1 MDLSPRVRAV
11 CDLDVAES
19 REFAGRHE
27 YDGKPQDLSPAG
39 VRAGLARLAAARA
52 SGQPLA
58 DAHDEAHLSA
68 AEEQKR
74 VIYADLELHR
84 RNPLLHLGELDL
96 ACYDR
101 DYAPTEERDAARAE
115 HLAVWPQ
122 VADAAV
128 AALDQVSA
136 PVAEALLGGIRG
148 LAAGLTAGPSARSDE
163 NALAAARAAH
173 ARLVAHV
180 ERAAAQGD
188 PDPALGGPGLTA
200 LMSSAE
206 AMPVDLGRLAEQ
218 ANAERDRLHALLADA
233 CARLGPGDT
242 ARPALD
248 VARDLVRD
256 HPDRA
261 GVIDAARFWTE
272 RAIEF
277 TRDHD
282 LVPYHD
288 GECLVGL
295 APESRR
301 WAMAM
306 LSWAA
311 PGEPEGPSWFYITPP
326 EESWPEPEQEEWL
339 EVFSYTTLPGIAV
352 HEVAPGHFSHGR
364 AMRRV
369 ASEVRRTLMSSAFVE
384 GWAHYGEELCVEEGF
399 GAEDPRIA
407 IGVWLEAL
415 VRVTRLAC
423 AIGVH
428 TAGMTIEDAARRFE
442 ADTYLSGPAALSEAR
457 RATFDPTYGRYTWGK
472 LEILK
477 LRERA
482 RKDWGTEF
490 TLQRFH
496 KAMLDLGS
504 PPLGLL
510 GTALPGP
517 RGSGGNGFPPGAGGS
532 RGVVP
537 PGPAL

>member
-11 CDLDVAES
+11 CDLDVSEV
-19 REFAGRHE
+19 REYAGRHE

-39 VRAGLARLAAARA
+39 VRAGLARLAAARTE
-52 SGQPLA
+52 GQRLA

-74 VIYADLELHR
+74 VTYAELELHR
-84 RNPLLHLGELDL
+84 RNPILHLSELDL

-101 DYAPTEERDAARAE
+101 DYAPQEERDAARAA
-115 HLAVWPQ
+115 HLAAWPR
-122 VADAAV
+122 VAGAAIES
-128 AALDQVSA
+128 LDQVSA

-148 LAAGLTAGPSARSDE
+148 LAAGLAAGPGGGSGHGGQREQGGQA
-163 NALAAARAAH
+163 ALAAARAAH

-180 ERAAAQGD
+180 ERAAADGD
-188 PDPALGGPGLTA
+188 PDPALGGPGLAA

-206 AMPVDLGRLAEQ
+206 ALPVDLGRLAEQ
-218 ANAERDRLHALLADA
+218 ADAERDRLRALLADG
-233 CARLGPGDT
+233 CARLEPGQGGQKD
-242 ARPALD
+242 RPALE

-256 HPDRA
+256 HPDGA

-288 GECLVGL
+288 GVCLVGL

-306 LSWAA
+306 MSWAA
-311 PGEPEGPSWFYITPP
+311 PGEPEGPSWYHITPP
-326 EESWPEPEQEEWL
+326 EESWPEREQEEWL
-339 EVFSYTTLPGIAV
+339 EVFSHTTLPGITV

-364 AMRRV
+364 AMRHLS
-369 ASEVRRTLMSSAFVE
+369 SEVRRTLQSSAFIE

-399 GAEDPRIA
+399 GADDPRIP
-407 IGVWLEAL
+407 IGIWLEAL

-428 TAGMTIEDAARRFE
+428 TAGMTIDDAARRFE
-442 ADTYLSGPAALSEAR
+442 ADTHLSGPAALSEAR

-482 RKDWGTEF
+482 RKDWGAGF

-510 GTALPGP
+510 GTAVQQSSL
-517 RGSGGNGFPPGAGGS
+517 
-532 RGVVP
+532 
-537 PGPAL
+537 

>member
-11 CDLDVAES
+11 CDLDVSEV
-19 REFAGRHE
+19 REYAGRHE

-52 SGQPLA
+52 SGEPVA

-74 VIYADLELHR
+74 IVYAELELYR
-84 RNPLLHLGELDL
+84 RNPILHLAELDL

-101 DYAPTEERDAARAE
+101 DYAPREQRDAARAE
-115 HLAVWPQ
+115 HLAAWPR
-122 VADAAV
+122 VAGAAV
-128 AALDQVSA
+128 ESLDQVSA
-136 PVAEALLGGIRG
+136 PVAEALLGGMRG
-148 LAAGLTAGPSARSDE
+148 LAAGVAAGPGNGSGETVR
-163 NALAAARAAH
+163 AAALAAH

-180 ERAAAQGD
+180 ERAAAEGD
-188 PDPALGGPGLTA
+188 PDPALGGAGLAA
-200 LMSSAE
+200 LMSEAE
-206 AMPVDLGRLAEQ
+206 ALPVDLGRLAEQ
-218 ANAERDRLHALLADA
+218 ADAERDRLRALLTDG
-233 CARLGPGDT
+233 CARLEPG
-242 ARPALD
+242 RPALD

-256 HPDRA
+256 HPDGA

-277 TRDHD
+277 TRERD

-288 GECLVGL
+288 GVCLVGL

-306 LSWAA
+306 MSWSA

-326 EESWPEPEQEEWL
+326 EESWPEREQEEWL
-339 EVFSYTTLPGIAV
+339 EVFSHTTLPGIAV

-364 AMRRV
+364 AMRHLS
-369 ASEVRRTLMSSAFVE
+369 SEIRRTLQSSAFIE

-399 GAEDPRIA
+399 GADDLRIA

-428 TAGMTIEDAARRFE
+428 TAGMTIADAARRFE
-442 ADTYLSGPAALSEAR
+442 ADTHLAGPAALSEAR

-482 RKDWGTEF
+482 RKDWGAGF

-510 GTALPGP
+510 GTAIE
-517 RGSGGNGFPPGAGGS
+517 RG
-532 RGVVP
+532 
-537 PGPAL
+537 

>member
-1 MDLSPRVRAV
+1 MASTSGNVCRMDLSPRVRAV
-11 CDLDVAES
+11 CDLDVSEV
-19 REFAGRHE
+19 REYAGRHE

-52 SGQPLA
+52 SGERVA
-58 DAHDEAHLSA
+58 DAHDEAHLCA

-74 VIYADLELHR
+74 VVYAELEMHR
-84 RNPLLHLGELDL
+84 RNPILHLGELDL

-101 DYAPTEERDAARAE
+101 DYAPQEQRDAARAE
-115 HLAVWPQ
+115 HLAAWPR

-128 AALDQVSA
+128 ESLDQVSA

-148 LAAGLTAGPSARSDE
+148 LAAGVTAGSGGASGETVR
-163 NALAAARAAH
+163 AAALAAH

-180 ERAAAQGD
+180 ERAAAEGD
-188 PDPALGGPGLTA
+188 PDPALGGPGLAA
-200 LMSSAE
+200 LMSSTE
-206 AMPVDLGRLAEQ
+206 ALPVDLGRLAEQ
-218 ANAERDRLHALLADA
+218 ADAERDRLQALLADG
-233 CARLGPGDT
+233 CARLEPG
-242 ARPALD
+242 RPALD

-256 HPDRA
+256 HPDGA
-261 GVIDAARFWTE
+261 GVIDAARLWTE

-277 TRDHD
+277 TREHD

-288 GECLVGL
+288 GVCLVGL

-306 LSWAA
+306 MSWAA
-311 PGEPEGPSWFYITPP
+311 PGEPDGPSWFYITPP
-326 EESWPEPEQEEWL
+326 EESWPEREQQEWL
-339 EVFSYTTLPGIAV
+339 EVFSHTTLPGIAV

-364 AMRRV
+364 ALRHLS
-369 ASEVRRTLMSSAFVE
+369 SEIRRTLQSSAFVE
-384 GWAHYGEELCVEEGF
+384 GWAHYGEELCGEEGF

-423 AIGVH
+423 AVGVH
-428 TAGMTIEDAARRFE
+428 TAGMTIADAARRFE
-442 ADTYLSGPAALSEAR
+442 ADTHLSGPAALSEAR

-482 RKDWGTEF
+482 RKDWGAGF

-510 GTALPGP
+510 GTAID
-517 RGSGGNGFPPGAGGS
+517 RG
-532 RGVVP
+532 
-537 PGPAL
+537 